1 MPTEFTGRS
10 KFLWRL
16 STLMNW
22 LRLHHVN
29 ANKLYESYDYTLQTR
44 QAQMV
49 LT

>member
-1 MPTEFTGRS
+1 MAFIDTHE
-10 KFLWRL
+10 LV
-16 STLMNW
+16 
-22 LRLHHVN
+22 RLHHVN